1 MKVDELRAP
10 KQLAL
15 TMRARMRAPT
25 EPKTWDPNM
34 TATVLELSI
43 LLRGRTRK

>member
-1 MKVDELRAP
+1 MEELRAP

-15 TMRARMRAPT
+15 TIRARTRDPT

-34 TATVLELSI
+34 TATVLELLMLS
-43 LLRGRTRK
+43 RGRTRK